1 MGTTPNVCFDL
12 DGVLV
17 DTEPIWERVRR
28 RFAEEHGGR
37 WSSDL
42 QERMMG
48 VQTRDWSHALSEAT
62 GGRLHP
68 DEIARSVIG
77 NLASEYREGLPVIEG
92 AVSTVRRLAAQTA
105 LGLVSGSP
113 LSLIRLVLELTALTD
128 SFQVAMSAD
137 DVERGKP
144 APDPYLG
151 LARRMGVPPESCV
164 AVEDS
169 ANGIRSAYSAGM
181 AVVAIPRG
189 VHRPAPDILASAGA
203 VLDDIGELTPA
214 VLERVVA
221 GRT

>member
-1 MGTTPNVCFDL
+1 MSTTPNVCFDL

-28 RFAEEHGGR
+28 RFAEKHGGR
-37 WSSDL
+37 WTSDL

-48 VQTRDWSHALSEAT
+48 VQTRDWSIALSEAT
-62 GGRLHP
+62 GSRFQP
-68 DEIARSVIG
+68 DEVARSVIKD
-77 NLASEYREGLPVIEG
+77 LASEYRQGLPVIEG

-105 LGLVSGSP
+105 VGLVSGSP
-113 LSLIRLVLELTALTD
+113 LSLIQLVLELTGLSD

-151 LARRMGVPPESCV
+151 LARRLGVSPGSCV

-169 ANGIRSAYSAGM
+169 ANGIRSACSAGM

-189 VHRPAPDILASAGA
+189 VHRPAPDVLASAA
-203 VLDDIGELTPA
+203 VVLDDIAELTTA
-214 VLERVVA
+214 VLKRVVA
-221 GRT
+221 ARP